1 MEGVPCPFIHP
12 DIIRSAVH
20 KVLTVCTHWSNAGQ
34 VLARLVKFPT
44 LNLQRSDLERKI
56 RIYKRMKS
64 ATALDFPSEDY
75 ILIYDWTE
83 LSPWTNTVNL
93 WLGSKL
99 TYSVPMVGEI
109 QFTTQE
115 QQKPFFFLGLS
126 KIDDQ
131 PTFCIHKV
139 VVVTWILTSEWRKL
153 CYFIFSVFGILLH
166 GWSERYFTFW
176 QWTGC
181 LVLWGAESH
190 LCLSGLGSAE
200 ECNKRLLHKDQPM
213 TYPRMVTECTLVR
226 AFVISQDQCWLLAH
240 VYNYFVHT
248 CNIEREVFVKYSFC
262 FIQIRN

>member
-1 MEGVPCPFIHP
+1 M
-12 DIIRSAVH
+12 D
-20 KVLTVCTHWSNAGQ
+20 K
-34 VLARLVKFPT
+34 
-44 LNLQRSDLERKI
+44 
-56 RIYKRMKS
+56 Y
-64 ATALDFPSEDY
+64 
-75 ILIYDWTE
+75 
-83 LSPWTNTVNL
+83 
-93 WLGSKL
+93 SKL
-99 TYSVPMVGEI
+99 VVGIKVDI
-109 QFTTQE
+109 QRTDGRWNSIHNTRTT
-115 QQKPFFFLGLS
+115 KTIFFLGLS

-131 PTFCIHKV
+131 PTFCIHNV
-139 VVVTWILTSEWRKL
+139 VVVTWILTSEWCKL

-240 VYNYFVHT
+240 FYNYFVHS
-248 CNIEREVFVKYSFC
+248 CNIEREVFVNLV
-262 FIQIRN
+262 FILLHSNTKLIPTANQACVRLYGTIVVDPRMLFSLDEEAYDCAWDQFWKRQIFGLTLKERVM